1 MSKKLSAREVIALVS
16 QTDIEPT
23 DALVSEIRKEYK
35 RNPDAFQK
43 RSVLWKGVGLM
54 KAKVFVVAG
63 AACALLVMG
72 VCLSLLLGK
81 NKAYAD
87 YYSFDPYVKE
97 VNTTANIS
105 LETKENMLVADEM
118 SSNFLG
124 KLPYS
129 GQYKSVA
136 ATGEYTVTGRK
147 ADEFPDYYCGMYI
160 NVDGKLIVLIKEN
173 YFDENYRKCD
183 WYKELSKMLGSEDFG
198 CRPAKYNYTELVN
211 GMSDLVYGSLG
222 KAIEEAGV
230 KVAACSSNEY
240 TNKIMIEVKTNEEA
254 DIVKAVATSDMFI
267 VVVVDYDLADY

>member
-43 RSVLWKGVGLM
+43 SSALWKVVSIMKNRIIVSAGV
-54 KAKVFVVAG
+54 F
-63 AACALLVMG
+63 CALVALA
-72 VCLSLLLGK
+72 VCFKIYFGT

-87 YYSFDPYVKE
+87 YYSPDPYIKD
-97 VNTTANIS
+97 VNTSADLSQEI
-105 LETKENMLVADEM
+105 KENMSKADEM
-118 SSNFLG
+118 SRSFWG

-129 GQYKSVA
+129 GQYKPIA
-136 ATGEYTVTGRK
+136 ATGEYTVTGRR
-147 ADEFPDYYCGMYI
+147 ADEFPDYYCGKYF
-160 NVDGKLIVLIKEN
+160 NVDGKLIVMIKEN

-222 KAIEEAGV
+222 KAIEEAGA
-230 KVAACSSNEY
+230 KVVACSSNEY

-254 DIVKAVATSDMFI
+254 DIVKAVATSDMFV